1 MMHRRHEKT
10 KEVHITRK
18 TYVFT
23 GSSAESQKR
32 DISMRSI
39 EVDKH
44 FPQTNSRLEEAIGED
59 ERQK

>member
-1 MMHRRHEKT
+1 M
-10 KEVHITRK
+10 KEVHTTRK

-32 DISMRSI
+32 YIPMRSI
-39 EVDKH
+39 KVDKH
-44 FPQTNSRLEEAIGED
+44 FPQANSQLEEAVGED